1 MLLLILI
8 AMIAVEL
15 SITSGWFWGIFILS
29 CVCKV
34 VDLLLEVFL
43 KSADIKVSITENN
56 KE

>member
-15 SITSGWFWGIFILS
+15 SITSGWFWGVFILS
-29 CVCKV
+29 CIFKV

>member
-15 SITSGWFWGIFILS
+15 SITSGWFWGIFTLS
-29 CVCKV
+29 CIFKV
-34 VDLLLEVFL
+34 VDFILEIFI
-43 KSADIKVSITENN
+43 KTADIKISITEKD